1 MERVEALGVKGV
13 YWADS
18 WHVFATFIISSSVTP
33 NLKHNALTFRPPSIL
48 SIGKQRQRWSS
59 LSPDFKPTPTSE
71 WEVQQQQGADLT
83 TFKEENPPFL
93 AANCICQFHL
103 WVVYLYLSVVFVLW
117 TSVYDIEQFWICCII
132 LCHLRRKL
140 IKFEIQISHYSCTQ
154 TSFQRRF
161 LTGWHSEL

>member
-83 TFKEENPPFL
+83 TFKEENPQFL
-93 AANCICQFHL
+93 AANCICEL
-103 WVVYLYLSVVFVLW
+103 YVYLYLSVVFVLW

-154 TSFQRRF
+154 TSFQRSF
-161 LTGWHSEL
+161 LTGWHLEL